1 MTAYQYTGNELELFA
16 KAGNWKRYFAGFILP
31 YLKGNVL
38 EAGAGLGSTTQI
50 LNNGSASSWTLLEP
64 DGSYCRRLETMIKE
78 QQLPGNCIVK
88 QGDTFSLGKE
98 PLFDTI
104 IYIDV
109 LEHIEADKA
118 EMEQAARL
126 LKTGGHVIVLS
137 PAHQYLFSPFDKAIG
152 HYRRYNKK
160 TLRATANAMLEE
172 ERTRYLDSTGLLASL
187 ANKWLLR
194 QSYPTAK
201 QIAFWDRYLV
211 TSSTLT
217 DRLCN
222 FQIGKTIV
230 GIWKKKNKYNP
241 SQI

>member
-16 KAGNWKRYFAGFILP
+16 KAGNWKRYFTGFIRP
-31 YLKGNVL
+31 YLKGDVL

-50 LNNGSASSWTLLEP
+50 LNNGSAASWTLLEP
-64 DGSYCRRLETMIKE
+64 DGLYCARLATMIEEKT
-78 QQLPGNCIVK
+78 LPGNCEVK
-88 QGDTFSLGKE
+88 QGDTFSLGNE

-137 PAHQYLFSPFDKAIG
+137 PAHQYLFSPFDTAIG

-160 TLRATANAMLEE
+160 TLRAAGNTMLKEE
-172 ERTRYLDSTGLLASL
+172 CMRYLDSTGLLASL
-187 ANKWLLR
+187 ANKWLLK
-194 QSYPTAK
+194 QSYPTEK
-201 QIAFWDRYLV
+201 QIAFWNRYLV
-211 TSSTLT
+211 SSSTVT
-217 DRLCN
+217 DKLSG
-222 FQIGKTIV
+222 FHIGKTIV
-230 GIWKKKNKYNP
+230 GIWKKTNEYNP